1 MTTLLCGATF
11 QGLES
16 ARQTAPT
23 KRKVYEDF
31 TTTLMRRRENR
42 VWSSY
47 RKRRREPSWG
57 KKNADER
64 YSCGF
69 VCVVVSLHHPRQG
82 FTIRAI
88 HPQVWQRAQTVLSY
102 GGNSAGG
109 LNSAS
114 SASVQSQQG
123 GDGISGIEKFAQAA
137 RREHNARAAAPSRQ
151 RAPACGGQAQDEPPH
166 PKSSGVFGDVLEEPV
181 GDFECVFG
189 AVEIGR
195 GDFVVKGSLH
205 AFL

>member
-1 MTTLLCGATF
+1 
-11 QGLES
+11 
-16 ARQTAPT
+16 
-23 KRKVYEDF
+23 
-31 TTTLMRRRENR
+31 MRRRENR

-82 FTIRAI
+82 FTIKAI
-88 HPQVWQRAQTVLSY
+88 RPQVWQRAQTVLFTE
-102 GGNSAGG
+102 GTAPEDQTRR
-109 LNSAS
+109 
-114 SASVQSQQG
+114 VREMQSQQG
-123 GDGISGIEKFAQAA
+123 ANGISGIEKFAQAA

-181 GDFECVFG
+181 GDFERVFG